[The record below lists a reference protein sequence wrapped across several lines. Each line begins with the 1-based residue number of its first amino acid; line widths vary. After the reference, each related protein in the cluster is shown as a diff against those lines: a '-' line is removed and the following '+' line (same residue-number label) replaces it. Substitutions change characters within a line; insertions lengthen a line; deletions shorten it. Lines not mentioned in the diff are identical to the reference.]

1 VAAENTPTKDEGAR
15 PPGALASPRVLRWGV
30 GAGLL
35 MAALALVPQLHL
47 LLARGGEW
55 QGQYASFQPDE
66 TAYSAYVNALVGG
79 RARRADPYTGR
90 DDALDAA
97 GTETL
102 FSIQFLP
109 PYLLALPARLFGL
122 SASTA
127 FILLSPLAAFA
138 STLALYWLLVA
149 ATRDARFAAAAALAV
164 LCLGGFA
171 TGHKL
176 LQLLAGAQIS
186 HTPMPF
192 LRRYVPAAPF
202 PAFFLCCAFAW
213 RALAARRA
221 HSALAPALCAALCFA
236 ALVYS
241 YFYLW
246 TAALAW
252 AACLALVWLL
262 FRAGERA
269 RTLKTLAALAALASV
284 ALAPYFL
291 LLARRAPALDDA
303 QGLVFTRAPDP
314 LQVSEL
320 AGLAVL
326 VALAICARR
335 GRVSLSDPA
344 ALLAASFALLPFAV
358 FNQQLLTGRTLQP
371 LHYELFVTNYCWPL
385 AALLALWLARRGGK
399 TDAARGQDAGSHPS
413 TIEDARGPSPTIDD
427 ALSRSSADA
436 RGDDDKPPLL
446 PSVFTA
452 RALALFA
459 AAAVG
464 VGAFESVAAT
474 RLTAQRNLLLDEAR
488 PPLLRLA
495 EIARAEPESAR
506 TTVFYADF
514 RQADLAPTVAP
525 QPTLWALHTFS
536 FNGVTREEER
546 ERLYQQLYFSGFTE
560 ADFLRLLER
569 RTFLLSA
576 VFGWTRALEGWDAH
590 LPPIS
595 RDEMLAAARAY
606 ADYRA
611 SFTRERAALLPLGFA
626 VVPAAGREPGLVDL
640 DRFYERD
647 AGERA
652 GNYLIHRVKLRPR

>member
-1 VAAENTPTKDEGAR
+1 MMPPLVNPRSRAPPAGAAAPIVPAENSHTRSEDAPAPGAR
-15 PPGALASPRVLRWGV
+15 SWPRWRWGV

-35 MAALALVPQLHL
+35 MAALALVPQVHL
-47 LLARGGEW
+47 WAVRGGEW

-66 TAYSAYVNALVGG
+66 TAYSAYVNALIDG
-79 RARRADPYTGR
+79 RPRRADPYTGR

-102 FSIQFLP
+102 FSIQFVP

-122 SASTA
+122 SASTV
-127 FILLSPLAAFA
+127 FTLLSPLTAFA
-138 STLALYWLLVA
+138 STLALFWLLLA
-149 ATRDARFAAAAALAV
+149 ATRDARFAATAALAV

-176 LQLLAGAQIS
+176 LDVLAGAQIS
-186 HTPMPF
+186 HTPLPF
-192 LRRYVPAAPF
+192 LRRYVPAVPF
-202 PAFFLCCAFAW
+202 PLFFLFCACAW
-213 RALAARRA
+213 RALAARSPRGA
-221 HSALAPALCAALCFA
+221 LVSALPAALCFA

-246 TAALAW
+246 TAALAC
-252 AACLALVWLL
+252 AGCLALCWLL
-262 FRAGERA
+262 FRADERA
-269 RTLKTLAALAALASV
+269 RSLKTLAALAALAAV
-284 ALAPYFL
+284 ALAPYFAL
-291 LLARRAPALDDA
+291 LSRRAPALDAA
-303 QGLVFTRAPDP
+303 QGLVFTRAPDF

-320 AGLAVL
+320 AGFCVL
-326 VALAICARR
+326 IALFVCARR

-358 FNQQLLTGRTLQP
+358 FNQQLVTGRTLQP

-385 AALLALWLARRGGK
+385 AALLVARLARRGRE
-399 TDAARGQDAGSHPS
+399 T
-413 TIEDARGPSPTIDD
+413 DD
-427 ALSRSSADA
+427 AQHI
-436 RGDDDKPPLL
+436 PPA
-446 PSVFTA
+446 TA
-452 RALALFA
+452 RAARDESRAFSFSPRALAVFA
-459 AAAVG
+459 AAVFA

-474 RLTAQRNLLLDEAR
+474 RLTAGRNLLLDEAR

-495 EIARAEPESAR
+495 GIARREPGSAR
-506 TTVFYADF
+506 ATVFYSDF

-536 FNGVTREEER
+536 FNGVTSEEER
-546 ERLYQQLYFSGFTE
+546 ERLSQQLYYSGFTE
-560 ADFLRLLER
+560 EDFLRLLER

-595 RDEMLAAARAY
+595 RAEMLAAARAY

-611 SFTRERAALLPLGFA
+611 SFTRERAGLLPLGFA
-626 VVPAAGREPGLVDL
+626 VAPAGGPFDFSHL

-652 GNYLIHRVKLRPR
+652 GGYVIHRVRLRPR

>member
-1 VAAENTPTKDEGAR
+1 M
-15 PPGALASPRVLRWGV
+15 S
-30 GAGLL
+30 
-35 MAALALVPQLHL
+35 ALALVPQVHL

-66 TAYSAYVNALVGG
+66 TAYSAYVNALIDG
-79 RARRADPYTGR
+79 RTRRADPYTGR

-127 FILLSPLAAFA
+127 FVLLSPLAAFA
-138 STLALYWLLVA
+138 STLALYWLLLA
-149 ATRDARFAAAAALAV
+149 ATRDARFAAAAALLV

-202 PAFFLCCAFAW
+202 PVFFLCCAFAW
-213 RALAARRA
+213 RALAARRTR
-221 HSALAPALCAALCFA
+221 SALVPALCAALCFA
-236 ALVYS
+236 ALIYS

-252 AACLALVWLL
+252 MLCLALVWLL

-269 RTLKTLAALAALASV
+269 RTLKTLAALAALAAV
-284 ALAPYFL
+284 ALAPYFM

-314 LQVSEL
+314 WQVSEL

-326 VALAICARR
+326 AALAICARR
-335 GRVSLSDPA
+335 GRVSLGDPA

-358 FNQQLLTGRTLQP
+358 FNQQLVTGRTLQP

-385 AALLALWLARRGGK
+385 AALLTLWLARRGGK
-399 TDAARGQDAGSHPS
+399 TDGARSPSSTIDDSRNPSLTVDDARSRSS
-413 TIEDARGPSPTIDD
+413 TIEDARSSSPADE
-427 ALSRSSADA
+427 RADA
-436 RGDDDKPPLL
+436 DRTWA
-446 PSVFTA
+446 SVFSA
-452 RALALFA
+452 RALALVA
-459 AAAVG
+459 AAAIG

-488 PPLLRLA
+488 PPLARLA

-506 TTVFYADF
+506 ATVFYADF

-611 SFTRERAALLPLGFA
+611 SFTRERAGLLPLGFA
-626 VVPAAGREPGLVDL
+626 VVPAAGRESSLTTL

-652 GNYLIHRVKLRPR
+652 GNYLIHRVRLRPR